1 MKMISLDDIIDF
13 CEANIPYHYGRD
25 SAAVAVLRSVI
36 NFCKDYAIE
45 AEGQEKA
52 IEIDKVKNVFIKAI
66 KAGNEMACDT
76 QYDIGFQRGV
86 EHGYYLFR
94 MAAGEIKEE

>member
-45 AEGQEKA
+45 VEAQEKA
-52 IEIDKVKNVFIKAI
+52 
-66 KAGNEMACDT
+66 NE
-76 QYDIGFQRGV
+76 
-86 EHGYYLFR
+86 EN
-94 MAAGEIKEE
+94 